1 MDYTRE
7 TLTELLQKLAE
18 EATMD
23 QLLLAVRLLRHLEQ

>member
-23 QLLLAVRLLRHLEQ
+23 QLLMAVRLLRQLEQ

>member
-7 TLTELLQKLAE
+7 ALTELLQELAE

-23 QLLLAVRLLRHLEQ
+23 QLLLAVRLLCQLEQ

>member
-23 QLLLAVRLLRHLEQ
+23 HLLLAVRLLRQLEQ